1 MGISGLR
8 KLKKTSI
15 FRKIAMGTWQ
25 NTGDPSVYGVLEV
38 DLFKA
43 IPYMKELESK
53 HQVKISPVHLVAKA
67 ISLVL
72 IDRPEINGIIRFS
85 RIYLRPHVDIFFQV
99 NVPGQGNDQ
108 IKQATLSGVTIR
120 QAENKSVS
128 EIASELNQ
136 KGQDVRDRKKDELAE
151 SQKIMTFAPW
161 GLSKWVLNIFS
172 FLIYD
177 LNLNLSFLGIPRD
190 PFGSVMITNVGSLG
204 IDMAWAPLVPYSKVP
219 MLLTLGSIKD
229 SPVVVDEKIEIR
241 PIMKI
246 GITFDHR
253 FMDGIH
259 AAAMGRHFQKCFSDP
274 AFYLK

>member
-8 KLKKTSI
+8 KLKKTSL

-25 NTGDPSVYGVLEV
+25 NAGDPSVYGALEV
-38 DLFKA
+38 DMHKA
-43 IPYMKELESK
+43 LPFMKELEAL
-53 HQVKISPVHLVAKA
+53 HNVKISPLHLVAKA

-72 IDRPEINGIIRFS
+72 VDRPEINGIIRFN

-99 NVPGQGNDQ
+99 NVPGSGNDQ

-120 QAENKSVS
+120 KTENKSVS
-128 EIASELNQ
+128 EIANELNQ
-136 KGQDVRDRKKDELAE
+136 KGQDVRDRKNDELAE
-151 SQKIMTFAPW
+151 SQKIMSYAPW
-161 GLSKWVLNIFS
+161 GLSRWILNIFS

-177 LNLNLSFLGIPRD
+177 LNLNLSFLGIPKD

-219 MLLTLGSIKD
+219 MLLTLGTIKD
-229 SPVVVDEKIEIR
+229 TPVAVEGKIEIR

-253 FMDGIH
+253 FMDGVH
-259 AAAMGRHFQKCFSDP
+259 AAAMGRHFQKCFADP
-274 AFYLK
+274 AAYLK

>member
-8 KLKKTSI
+8 KLTKTST
-15 FRKIAMGTWQ
+15 FRKVAMGTWR
-25 NTGDPSVYGVLEV
+25 NAGDPSVYGVLEV
-38 DLFKA
+38 DMAKA
-43 IPYMKELESK
+43 LPYMKELESS
-53 HQVKISPVHLVAKA
+53 HQVKISPLHLVAKA
-67 ISLVL
+67 LSLVL
-72 IDRPEINGIIRFS
+72 TDRPEINGIIRFN

-99 NVPGQGNDQ
+99 NVPGSGNDQ

-120 QAENKSVS
+120 KTENKSVS
-128 EIASELNQ
+128 DIAQELNQ
-136 KGQDVRDRKKDELAE
+136 KGQEVRDRKKDELAD
-151 SQKIMTFAPW
+151 SQKIMTFVPW
-161 GLSKWVLNIFS
+161 AFSKWILNIFS

-177 LNLNLSFLGIPRD
+177 LNLNLTFLGIPKD

-204 IDMAWAPLVPYSKVP
+204 VDMAWAPLVPYSKVP

-229 SPVVVDEKIEIR
+229 TPVVIDEKIEIR

-253 FMDGIH
+253 FMDGVH
-259 AAAMGRHFQKCFSDP
+259 AAAMGRHFQKCFADP